1 MERQQQKELVK
12 QQKQVVR
19 KAIILLLV
27 ISGFTLSMQA
37 QVTIGSDEG
46 PHKDALLD
54 LKQDAEGNSTKGL
67 VLPRVKLSSSDL
79 PAPLSAHVAGMTV
92 YNTEAKGTGANQVYV
107 GFYYNNGS
115 RWIRLVP
122 ENTIFF
128 YAPSIVVPTDI
139 TAPEYTAAT
148 QAFTLD
154 LYTIYQKQ
162 YALSDATSSTKS
174 PAAGTLP
181 VMAKDQLDYFVTYYD
196 KAVFTNVAISNT
208 GVLTYKLA
216 TDFVITEKTFLNV
229 VFKIK

>member
-1 MERQQQKELVK
+1 MERQQKKQVK

-19 KAIILLLV
+19 KAIILLLA
-27 ISGFTLSMQA
+27 ISGLTIGIQA
-37 QVTIGSDEG
+37 QVTIGSDAA

-54 LKQDAEGNSTKGL
+54 MKEDALGNSSKGM
-67 VLPRVKLSSSDL
+67 VLPRVKLSSTDL

-92 YNTEAKGTGANQVYV
+92 YNLEAKGTGANQVYV
-107 GFYYNNGS
+107 GFYYNDGS

-128 YAPSIVVPTDI
+128 YAPSIVVPTDV
-139 TAPEYTAAT
+139 TATEYNAAT
-148 QAFTLD
+148 QTFTLD
-154 LYTIYQKQ
+154 LYTIYQSQ

-181 VMAKDQLDYFVTYYD
+181 VMAKEQLDYFVTYYD
-196 KAVFTNVAISNT
+196 KAVFTDVAISNT

-216 TDFVITEKTFLNV
+216 PGFVITEKTFLNV

>member
-1 MERQQQKELVK
+1 MKQKKRLL
-12 QQKQVVR
+12 R
-19 KAIILLLV
+19 KTILLLLA
-27 ISGFTLSMQA
+27 ISGLTFYTQA
-37 QVTIGSDEG
+37 QVTIGSDAV

-54 LKQDAEGNSTKGL
+54 MKQDALGNSTKGL
-67 VLPRVKLSSSDL
+67 VLPRVKLSSIDL

-92 YNTEAKGTGANQVYV
+92 YNLEPAGTGANQVYA

-115 RWIRLVP
+115 RWVRLVP

-139 TAPEYTAAT
+139 TAPEYNAT
-148 QAFTLD
+148 TQTFTLD
-154 LYTIYQKQ
+154 LYTIYQSQ

-181 VMAKDQLDYFVTYYD
+181 VMAKEQLDYFVTYYD
-196 KAVFTNVAISNT
+196 KAVFTNVAITNN

-216 TDFVITEKTFLNV
+216 AGFVITEKTFLNV